1 MVSCSDTDQRSRKK
15 EIPPKGNCHALQ
27 NRRHCNNCCG
37 LYQLPYFIIPMKTI
51 YNIAALVVLCLYTMV
66 CGCNNS
72 SRSDHTQQDSTLSN
86 AQRSLLE
93 EGWYIP
99 KTTPLGE
106 LSKEYGVKN
115 KYGQQD
121 NYFDIEIG
129 NGCDVAIK
137 IVDVATD
144 KCIRYVFVPENSS
157 ANIQMIPQGKYYL
170 KLAYGKDWMEYEN
183 GDGTLVGK
191 FTSNV
196 TYDRSV
202 DIFDFG
208 RKNSTNV
215 VNYLLQINVVD
226 SQLQN
231 SFGTIEI
238 SEAEFMN

>member
-1 MVSCSDTDQRSRKK
+1 MKK
-15 EIPPKGNCHALQ
+15 FNNIIALFV
-27 NRRHCNNCCG
+27 
-37 LYQLPYFIIPMKTI
+37 L
-51 YNIAALVVLCLYTMV
+51 ALSTLA
-66 CGCNNS
+66 CGCNNN
-72 SRSDHTQQDSTLSN
+72 SRSDQTQQDSTLSST
-86 AQRSLLE
+86 QRSLLE
-93 EGWYIP
+93 EGWYVP
-99 KTTPLGE
+99 KTTPSGE
-106 LSKEYGVKN
+106 LPREYGVKN

-137 IVDVATD
+137 IVDAATD

-157 ANIQMIPQGKYYL
+157 ANIQMIPQGKYYM
-170 KLAYGKDWMEYEN
+170 KLAYGKDWMEYDN
-183 GDGTLVGK
+183 GDGTITGK

-208 RKNSTNV
+208 KKNSSNV

-231 SFGTIEI
+231 SFGTVEI

>member
-1 MVSCSDTDQRSRKK
+1 MKRINNLIT
-15 EIPPKGNCHALQ
+15 IFILALS
-27 NRRHCNNCCG
+27 N
-37 LYQLPYFIIPMKTI
+37 L
-51 YNIAALVVLCLYTMV
+51 V
-66 CGCNNS
+66 CGCNSS
-72 SRSDHTQQDSTLSN
+72 SRSDQVRQDSILSN
-86 AQRSLLE
+86 IQSTLLE

-99 KTTPLGE
+99 KTTPSGE
-106 LSKEYGVKN
+106 LPKEYGVKN

-129 NGCDVAIK
+129 KGCDVAIK
-137 IVDVATD
+137 IVDAVTN

-170 KLAYGKDWMEYEN
+170 KLAYGKDWMEYDN
-183 GDGTLVGK
+183 GDGTITGK

-196 TYDRSV
+196 SYDRSV

-208 RKNSTNV
+208 KKNSSNV

-238 SEAEFMN
+238 SEAEFLN

>member
-1 MVSCSDTDQRSRKK
+1 MKK
-15 EIPPKGNCHALQ
+15 INNIIALFV
-27 NRRHCNNCCG
+27 
-37 LYQLPYFIIPMKTI
+37 L
-51 YNIAALVVLCLYTMV
+51 ALSTLV
-66 CGCNNS
+66 CGCNNN
-72 SRSDHTQQDSTLSN
+72 SRSDQTQQDSTLSST
-86 AQRSLLE
+86 QRSLLE
-93 EGWYIP
+93 EGWYVP
-99 KTTPLGE
+99 KTTPSGE
-106 LSKEYGVKN
+106 LPREYGVKN

-137 IVDVATD
+137 IVDAATN

-170 KLAYGKDWMEYEN
+170 KLAYGKDWMEYDN
-183 GDGTLVGK
+183 GDGTITGK

-202 DIFDFG
+202 DVFDFG
-208 RKNSTNV
+208 KKNSSNV

-231 SFGTIEI
+231 SFGTVEI

>member
-1 MVSCSDTDQRSRKK
+1 MYK
-15 EIPPKGNCHALQ
+15 
-27 NRRHCNNCCG
+27 
-37 LYQLPYFIIPMKTI
+37 LPYIIIPMKKI
-51 YNIAALVVLCLYTMV
+51 NNIIVLFVLALSTLV
-66 CGCNNS
+66 CGCNNN
-72 SRSDHTQQDSTLSN
+72 SRSNQTQQDSTLSST
-86 AQRSLLE
+86 QRSLLE
-93 EGWYIP
+93 EGWYVP
-99 KTTPLGE
+99 KTTPSGE
-106 LSKEYGVKN
+106 LPREYGVKN

-129 NGCDVAIK
+129 KGCDVAIK

-170 KLAYGKDWMEYEN
+170 KLAYGKDWMEYDN
-183 GDGTLVGK
+183 GDGTITGK

-208 RKNSTNV
+208 KKNSSNV

-231 SFGTIEI
+231 SFGTVEI

>member
-1 MVSCSDTDQRSRKK
+1 MKK
-15 EIPPKGNCHALQ
+15 NNNIVALFV
-27 NRRHCNNCCG
+27 
-37 LYQLPYFIIPMKTI
+37 L
-51 YNIAALVVLCLYTMV
+51 ALSTLV
-66 CGCNNS
+66 CGCNNN
-72 SRSDHTQQDSTLSN
+72 SRSDQTQQDTTLSST
-86 AQRSLLE
+86 QRSLLE
-93 EGWYIP
+93 EGWYVP
-99 KTTPLGE
+99 KTTPSGE
-106 LSKEYGVKN
+106 LPREYGVKN

-129 NGCDVAIK
+129 NGCNVAIK
-137 IVDVATD
+137 IVDAATD
-144 KCIRYVFVPENSS
+144 QCIRYVFVPENSS

-170 KLAYGKDWMEYEN
+170 KLAYGKDWMEYDN
-183 GDGTLVGK
+183 GDGTITGK

-208 RKNSTNV
+208 KKNSSNV

-231 SFGTIEI
+231 SFGTVEI

>member
-1 MVSCSDTDQRSRKK
+1 MYK
-15 EIPPKGNCHALQ
+15 
-27 NRRHCNNCCG
+27 
-37 LYQLPYFIIPMKTI
+37 LPYIITPMKKI
-51 YNIAALVVLCLYTMV
+51 NNIIVLFVLALPTLV
-66 CGCNNS
+66 CGCNNN
-72 SRSDHTQQDSTLSN
+72 SRSNQTQQDSTLSST
-86 AQRSLLE
+86 QRSLLE
-93 EGWYIP
+93 EGWYVP
-99 KTTPLGE
+99 KTTPSGE
-106 LSKEYGVKN
+106 LPREYGVKN

-129 NGCDVAIK
+129 KGCDVAIK

-170 KLAYGKDWMEYEN
+170 KLAYGKDWMEYDN
-183 GDGTLVGK
+183 GDGTITGK

-208 RKNSTNV
+208 KKNSSNI

-231 SFGTIEI
+231 SFGTVEI

>member
-1 MVSCSDTDQRSRKK
+1 MKK
-15 EIPPKGNCHALQ
+15 NNNIVALFV
-27 NRRHCNNCCG
+27 
-37 LYQLPYFIIPMKTI
+37 L
-51 YNIAALVVLCLYTMV
+51 ALSTLV
-66 CGCNNS
+66 CGCNNN
-72 SRSDHTQQDSTLSN
+72 SRSDQTQQDTTLSST
-86 AQRSLLE
+86 QRSLLE
-93 EGWYIP
+93 EGWYVP
-99 KTTPLGE
+99 KTTPSGE
-106 LSKEYGVKN
+106 LPREYGVKN

-129 NGCDVAIK
+129 NGCNVAIK
-137 IVDVATD
+137 IVDAATD
-144 KCIRYVFVPENSS
+144 RCIRYVFVPENSS

-170 KLAYGKDWMEYEN
+170 KLAYGKDWMEYDN
-183 GDGTLVGK
+183 GDGTITGK

-208 RKNSTNV
+208 KKNSSNV

-231 SFGTIEI
+231 SFGTVEI

>member
-1 MVSCSDTDQRSRKK
+1 MYK
-15 EIPPKGNCHALQ
+15 
-27 NRRHCNNCCG
+27 
-37 LYQLPYFIIPMKTI
+37 LPYIIIPMKI
-51 YNIAALVVLCLYTMV
+51 INNIIVLFVLALSTLV
-66 CGCNNS
+66 CGCNNN
-72 SRSDHTQQDSTLSN
+72 SRSNQTQQDSTLSST
-86 AQRSLLE
+86 QRSLLE
-93 EGWYIP
+93 EGWYVP
-99 KTTPLGE
+99 KTTPSGE
-106 LSKEYGVKN
+106 LPREYGVKN

-129 NGCDVAIK
+129 KGCDVAIK

-170 KLAYGKDWMEYEN
+170 KLAYGKDWMEYDN
-183 GDGTLVGK
+183 GDGTITGK

-208 RKNSTNV
+208 KKNSSNV

-231 SFGTIEI
+231 SFGTVEI

>member
-1 MVSCSDTDQRSRKK
+1 M
-15 EIPPKGNCHALQ
+15 
-27 NRRHCNNCCG
+27 
-37 LYQLPYFIIPMKTI
+37 
-51 YNIAALVVLCLYTMV
+51 
-66 CGCNNS
+66 
-72 SRSDHTQQDSTLSN
+72 
-86 AQRSLLE
+86 LE

-99 KTTPLGE
+99 KTTPSGE
-106 LSKEYGVKN
+106 LPKEYGVKN

-129 NGCDVAIK
+129 KGCDVAIK
-137 IVDVATD
+137 IVDAVTN
-144 KCIRYVFVPENSS
+144 KCIRYVFIPENSS

-170 KLAYGKDWMEYEN
+170 KLTYGKDWMEYDN
-183 GDGTLVGK
+183 GDGTITGK

-208 RKNSTNV
+208 KKNSSNV

-231 SFGTIEI
+231 SFGTVEI

>member
-1 MVSCSDTDQRSRKK
+1 
-15 EIPPKGNCHALQ
+15 
-27 NRRHCNNCCG
+27 
-37 LYQLPYFIIPMKTI
+37 
-51 YNIAALVVLCLYTMV
+51 MV
-66 CGCNNS
+66 CGCNS
-72 SRSDHTQQDSTLSN
+72 GSRSDQVRQDSILSN
-86 AQRSLLE
+86 IQSTLLE

-99 KTTPLGE
+99 KTTPSGE
-106 LSKEYGVKN
+106 LPKEYGVKN

-129 NGCDVAIK
+129 KGCDVAIK
-137 IVDVATD
+137 IVDAVTN
-144 KCIRYVFVPENSS
+144 KCIRYVFIPENSS

-170 KLAYGKDWMEYEN
+170 KLTYGKDWMEYDN
-183 GDGTLVGK
+183 GDGTITGK

-208 RKNSTNV
+208 KKNSSNV

-231 SFGTIEI
+231 SFGTVEI